1 MENKDLIVKPQL
13 EIIRFA
19 PNDILNKSLHNNEGW
34 LANPDD
40 FQ

>member
-1 MENKDLIVKPQL
+1 MENKDLILKPQL

-19 PNDILNKSLHNNEGW
+19 PNDILNKSLSNNEGW
-34 LANPDD
+34 LAPPSD